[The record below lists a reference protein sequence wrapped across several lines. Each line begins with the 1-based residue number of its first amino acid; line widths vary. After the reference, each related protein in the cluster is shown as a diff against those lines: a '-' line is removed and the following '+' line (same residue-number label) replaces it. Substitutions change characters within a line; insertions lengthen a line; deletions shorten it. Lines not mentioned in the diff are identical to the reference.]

1 MRVGWVIQQIFWRRL
16 PKPRCRRV
24 EIWCL
29 IFNLLYGTNSVTT
42 IDWKTF
48 LPYCSHKLITQYIQ
62 LRSSQPAFISAN
74 YFWRW
79 LYKPFEE
86 NWQNELGHDS
96 MSQWLNV
103 SRPCLPHVISR
114 VTWILCI
121 DCIVTREKWWW
132 IIEQIVYFK
141 VQYSILLSRENFI
154 RRRLNVILDREGTTQ
169 LYPFLVKGFRSLMF
183 NSIFSSPTQTK

>member
-79 LYKPFEE
+79 LYKPTE
-86 NWQNELGHDS
+86 NMDNLTWTWEL
-96 MSQWLNV
+96 MSQV
-103 SRPCLPHVISR
+103 SYVHVSSHVSYHDASCIATR
-114 VTWILCI
+114 GTW
-121 DCIVTREKWWW
+121 WQ
-132 IIEQIVYFK
+132 IIEQIVYITK
-141 VQYSILLSRENFI
+141 VKYSIHLSCENFI
-154 RRRLNVILDREGTTQ
+154 TRRLNVIQEFEIEMVQQSFIHAL
-169 LYPFLVKGFRSLMF
+169 
-183 NSIFSSPTQTK
+183 

>member
-1 MRVGWVIQQIFWRRL
+1 MGCITINSPEKFIKKTWYQRL
-16 PKPRCRRV
+16 

-132 IIEQIVYFK
+132 IIEHIAHCLFQS
-141 VQYSILLSRENFI
+141 SI
-154 RRRLNVILDREGTTQ
+154 
-169 LYPFLVKGFRSLMF
+169 F
-183 NSIFSSPTQTK
+183 NSFITREFHQAETQCDSRSRRYNTTLSIPCKRL